1 MVGFSIAGRE
11 KSAAVWEPVC
21 ERRGQV
27 RERDGKK
34 GSKPGRMVRA
44 PEGVHGGGGV
54 EGEEGRNGGE
64 ERDERGGAT
73 RAANKPETRSAGK
86 KRGKSWGS
94 MDATPRGTTLSWIL
108 RSKPATA

>member
-1 MVGFSIAGRE
+1 MG
-11 KSAAVWEPVC
+11 PVC

-44 PEGVHGGGGV
+44 PEGCTAVPGMKREGGGARR
-54 EGEEGRNGGE
+54 GRNGGE

-73 RAANKPETRSAGK
+73 ARRARDAVGGWKREVLGINGRNPAGHYTLL
-86 KRGKSWGS
+86 
-94 MDATPRGTTLSWIL
+94 DTT
-108 RSKPATA
+108 